1 MSNEYV
7 EPPGVRDS
15 PPAHRA
21 LVFATLDLATD
32 VDAVG
37 QAAAAHIGINQTDL
51 ICLNALFR
59 QGPMSAGQL
68 ASVIGL
74 TTGAT
79 TTAID
84 RLQRAGYAHR
94 RNDPNDRRRVLVVAS
109 EDGARQA
116 FALFDGLLDALARLA
131 NTYTDQQLAG
141 LQDLIR
147 DFRDIITEYA
157 AELRGR
163 ATNQNS
169 PQSTVTHQDSPMT

>member
-1 MSNEYV
+1 
-7 EPPGVRDS
+7 
-15 PPAHRA
+15 
-21 LVFATLDLATD
+21 
-32 VDAVG
+32 
-37 QAAAAHIGINQTDL
+37 
-51 ICLNALFR
+51 
-59 QGPMSAGQL
+59 MSAGQL

-94 RNDPNDRRRVLVVAS
+94 RDDPNDRRRVLVVAS

-131 NTYTDQQLAG
+131 NTYTDEQLAL

-147 DFRDIITEYA
+147 DFREIITQYA

-163 ATNQNS
+163 ATNRNARRPRPPAETAPPKTTGRPIAEMCS
-169 PQSTVTHQDSPMT
+169 SRV

>member
-1 MSNEYV
+1 LSNEYV
-7 EPPGVRDS
+7 EPPAVRDS

-21 LVFATLDLATD
+21 LVFDTLDLGAD
-32 VDAVG
+32 IDAVG

-68 ASVIGL
+68 ASAMGL
-74 TTGAT
+74 TSGAT

-84 RLQRAGYAHR
+84 RLERAGYVHR

-131 NTYTDQQLAG
+131 GTYTDAQLAL

-147 DFRDIITEYA
+147 DFREIITGYA
-157 AELRGR
+157 AELRSR
-163 ATNQNS
+163 PTN
-169 PQSTVTHQDSPMT
+169 PPPT

>member
-15 PPAHRA
+15 PAAHRG

-32 VDAVG
+32 IDTMG

-94 RNDPNDRRRVLVVAS
+94 RNDPSDRRRVVVVAS
-109 EDGARQA
+109 EAGARQA
-116 FALFDGLLDALARLA
+116 FALFDGLLDAVARLA
-131 NTYTDQQLAG
+131 NTYTDQQLAL
-141 LQDLIR
+141 LQDLIH
-147 DFRDIITEYA
+147 DFRDIMTEYA
-157 AELRGR
+157 AELRNR
-163 ATNQNS
+163 ATDPGPPPAS
-169 PQSTVTHQDSPMT
+169 ATDGAAKE